1 MAAYVCTQNDF
12 LNSQSGQVKIQAIK
26 NNINPFYS
34 WYLNERFLKAFY
46 YEVASP
52 PYSASLPK
60 CYERLL
66 DFFVN
71 AKLMNQINDSET
83 LRLAKELDLLKSIPN
98 PFDNIGDLLKY
109 VPIILVLV
117 GVGYF
122 INAVKK

>member
-1 MAAYVCTQNDF
+1 MICKQADF
-12 LNSQSGQVKIQAIK
+12 INSATGQATIQAFK

-34 WYLNERFLKAFY
+34 WYLDEKFLKAFY
-46 YEVASP
+46 FQAAEP
-52 PYSASLPK
+52 PYSASITN

-66 DFFVN
+66 NFFIN
-71 AKLMNQINDSET
+71 AKLQNQVNDSET

-98 PFDNIGDLLKY
+98 PFDSIGDLLKY
-109 VPIILVLV
+109 LPMILVLV